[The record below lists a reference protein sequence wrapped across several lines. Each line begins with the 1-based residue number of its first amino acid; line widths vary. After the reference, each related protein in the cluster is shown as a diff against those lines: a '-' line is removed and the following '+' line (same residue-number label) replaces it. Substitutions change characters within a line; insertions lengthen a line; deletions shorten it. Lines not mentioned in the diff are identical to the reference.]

1 MIEHGMKECS
11 KSSPRKLLSPTL
23 KVRKMDDSFDSEDYL
38 EVHYTDTSKNNNQSE
53 AKVTIQKSKTTPPK
67 QENSKSN
74 ERNFVDIHDIF
85 AVTHLESVQ
94 SEGQSQSDESILSK
108 SPHTKGEDILQH
120 VEDITH
126 VERVQNKRTS
136 ITSAGSANSYVDESL
151 TQEETLMLDNDNECF
166 SWEEDKLL
174 LEIDETLESTAE
186 PTTKVHTS
194 KILTSDSDKCDSSKH
209 NSEDTRA
216 NEDPQVEEMEHDGT
230 PRGQRSQSMTHS
242 ESGSSIGSA
251 ASNISS
257 KAIELKNRLAG
268 SIRNNIMRETQDSSV
283 ELDAMRPVTP
293 TTLPADDCGFPL
305 NVFTKVC
312 VKCTTLISP

>member
-1 MIEHGMKECS
+1 
-11 KSSPRKLLSPTL
+11 
-23 KVRKMDDSFDSEDYL
+23 MDNSFDSEEYL

-53 AKVTIQKSKTTPPK
+53 AKVSIQKAKTMPAK
-67 QENSKSN
+67 EQNSKSN

-94 SEGQSQSDESILSK
+94 LAGQSQCDESILSK

-174 LEIDETLESTAE
+174 LEIDETLENTAE

-194 KILTSDSDKCDSSKH
+194 KLLTSDSDKCDSSKQ
-209 NSEDTRA
+209 N
-216 NEDPQVEEMEHDGT
+216 NEDISEEPRDEEMEHDGT
-230 PRGQRSQSMTHS
+230 PRGQRSQSMTRS

-283 ELDAMRPVTP
+283 ELDDMRPVTP

-305 NVFTKVC
+305 NVFTKVFF
-312 VKCTTLISP
+312 LHGL